1 MGMRRRGERQEPMWV
16 GATAL
21 PRSPGHK
28 FYESLNELLRTSGFD
43 REVERLCEPYFDAQ
57 LGRPSVA
64 PGVYFRMLL
73 VGYFEGIESER
84 GLEWRCSDSLSLRS
98 FIGVL
103 VNERVPDHSTLSRMR
118 TRLPESVYEAFFK
131 HVLSTVKKAGLLHG
145 RVVGV
150 DSTYLRADASMKSI
164 VRRDTGEDYGTYVK
178 SLCEKAG
185 VEAPTA
191 EDAQRMDRSRK
202 GKRTSNADWQSPTDT
217 EAEIAR
223 LKDGR
228 TRLAYKAEHVVD
240 LETGVVVAAEILPAT
255 SPDSRTLEPSLL
267 AARSNLED
275 AHDDEDD
282 DDDDDDPDLNAGDAE
297 NPATE
302 KTVEVVGDKGYH
314 TVEGLLRLKRAGFRT
329 YIPAPKSPGKKRHFC
344 DKGGMLAREAFYAN
358 RARCERTKG
367 KKHLRK
373 RGELLERTFAHAC
386 ETGGHRRT
394 RLRGRSN
401 VRKRYL
407 VHIAGLNLGIVMRA
421 RFGHGTP
428 REMAGRAARELLF
441 GILGLM
447 AALYVAGRNSAFALG
462 MVLRASWAALRLPD
476 HYRDHR
482 TPAFSTGC

>member
-1 MGMRRRGERQEPMWV
+1 MPK
-16 GATAL
+16 
-21 PRSPGHK
+21 SPGHK

-43 REVERLCEPYFDAQ
+43 AEVERLCAPYFDAN

-131 HVLSTVKKAGLLHG
+131 HVLATVEKAGLLHG

-150 DSTYLRADASMKSI
+150 DSTYLRADASMKTI

-178 SLCEKAG
+178 GLCEKAG
-185 VEAPTA
+185 IEAPTA

-202 GKRTSNADWQSPTDT
+202 GKRTSNEDWKSSTDAD
-217 EAEIAR
+217 AEIAR

-255 SPDSRTLEPSLL
+255 ATDAHTLEPSLSV
-267 AARSNLED
+267 ARNNIED
-275 AHDDEDD
+275 ARANDDEHDD
-282 DDDDDDPDLNAGDAE
+282 DDDGGTSAGDSVDAAPRVIE
-297 NPATE
+297 A
-302 KTVEVVGDKGYH
+302 VGDKGYH
-314 TVEGLLRLKRAGFRT
+314 TVEGLLRLKDAGFRT
-329 YIPAPKSPGKKRHFC
+329 YIPAPKNPGKRRHFT
-344 DKGGMLAREAFYAN
+344 DKGGMLARENFYAN
-358 RARCERTKG
+358 RARCERAKG
-367 KKHLRK
+367 KGYLRR
-373 RGELLERTFAHAC
+373 RGEVLERSFAHSC

-401 VRKRYL
+401 VRKRYFA
-407 VHIAGLNLGIVMRA
+407 HIAALNLGILMRA

-428 REMAGRAARELLF
+428 REMAGRAARELVFCLLAL
-441 GILGLM
+441 LG
-447 AALYVAGRNSAFALG
+447 AVYVAARNPVVALG
-462 MVLRASWAALRLPD
+462 MVLRAALATLRLGIPRLD
-476 HYRDHR
+476 SARA
-482 TPAFSTGC
+482 AFSTGC

>member
-1 MGMRRRGERQEPMWV
+1 MPK
-16 GATAL
+16 
-21 PRSPGHK
+21 SPGHK

-43 REVERLCEPYFDAQ
+43 AEVERLCAPYFDAS

-118 TRLPESVYEAFFK
+118 TRLPETVYEAFFK
-131 HVLSTVKKAGLLHG
+131 HVLATVEKAGLLHG

-150 DSTYLRADASMKSI
+150 DSTYLRADASMKTI

-178 SLCEKAG
+178 GLCEKAG
-185 VEAPTA
+185 IEAPTA

-202 GKRTSNADWQSPTDT
+202 GKRTSNEDWTSSTDA

-255 SPDSRTLEPSLL
+255 ATDAHTLEPSLSV
-267 AARSNLED
+267 ARNNIED
-275 AHDDEDD
+275 ARASDD
-282 DDDDDDPDLNAGDAE
+282 DDDDDGPTAGNATNAE
-297 NPATE
+297 PE
-302 KTVEVVGDKGYH
+302 RVIEVVGDKGYH
-314 TVEGLLRLKRAGFRT
+314 TVEGLLRLKDAGFRT
-329 YIPAPKSPGKKRHFC
+329 YIPAPKNPGKKRHFR

-358 RARCERTKG
+358 RARCARAKG
-367 KKHLRK
+367 KKYLRK

-428 REMAGRAARELLF
+428 REMAGA
-441 GILGLM
+441 
-447 AALYVAGRNSAFALG
+447 AALALVFGLLALLGALYIGARNSVIALG
-462 MVLRASWAALRLPD
+462 MILRAALVALRLGIRSLD
-476 HYRDHR
+476 STRS
-482 TPAFSTGC
+482 AFSTGC

>member
-1 MGMRRRGERQEPMWV
+1 MWL
-16 GATAL
+16 GATEL
-21 PRSPGHK
+21 PKSPGHK
-28 FYESLNELLRTSGFD
+28 FYESLNELLRSSGFD
-43 REVERLCEPYFDAQ
+43 CEVERLCGPYFDAN

-118 TRLPESVYEAFFK
+118 TRLPETVYEAVFK
-131 HVLSTVKKAGLLHG
+131 HVLAMVETAGLLRG

-150 DSTYLRADASMKSI
+150 DSTYLRADASMKTI

-178 SLCEKAG
+178 ALCEKSG
-185 VEAPTA
+185 IEAPTA

-202 GKRTSNADWQSPTDT
+202 GKRTSNEDWQSSTDA

-255 SPDSRTLEPSLL
+255 APDTRTLEPSLS
-267 AARSNLED
+267 AARSNIED
-275 AHDDEDD
+275 ARASDD
-282 DDDDDDPDLNAGDAE
+282 DDDDHDEPGPNAGNAEDAE
-297 NPATE
+297 PQH
-302 KTVEVVGDKGYH
+302 VIEVVGDKGYH
-314 TVEGLLRLKRAGFRT
+314 TVEGLLRLKDAGYRT
-329 YIPAPKSPGKKRHFC
+329 YIPAPKNPGKKRHFRN
-344 DKGGMLAREAFYAN
+344 KGGMLAREAFYSN
-358 RARCERTKG
+358 RARCSRAKG
-367 KKHLRK
+367 KRYLRK
-373 RGELLERTFAHAC
+373 RGEFLERTFAHAC
-386 ETGGHRRT
+386 ETGAHRRT

-428 REMAGRAARELLF
+428 REMAGRAARALVFGLIALLR
-441 GILGLM
+441 
-447 AALYVAGRNSAFALG
+447 ALYIAGRTSVVALG
-462 MVLRASWAALRLPD
+462 TILQAGLATFRLGIPRLD
-476 HYRDHR
+476 SRR
-482 TPAFSTGC
+482 SAFSTGC